1 MLYIMIEV
9 KVASVLFDS
18 QNNSPVMLL
27 KELDGNKILPIF
39 IGPIEATAIAY
50 ALDNV
55 KLVRPMTIDLLKLVV
70 EGLKA
75 KVKRVI
81 VSSLKNDTFYA
92 EIIIENGER
101 ILSIDARPSDSVG
114 LAIRVNAPIYIADEI
129 METAGILMT
138 EEDETRLSELRDSL
152 RNIPPEELGNYKM

>member
-1 MLYIMIEV
+1 MIEV

>member
-55 KLVRPMTIDLLKLVV
+55 KLVRPMTIDLLKLVI

-92 EIIIENGER
+92 EVIIENGER
-101 ILSIDARPSDSVG
+101 VLSIDARPSDSVG

-138 EEDETRLSELRDSL
+138 EEDEARLSELRDSL